1 MEGQLGRDI
10 SLKDRLSWEQNTQ
23 TGLAFTRRTNT
34 RDADGIRAELW
45 LCFGKTWSGVLT
57 SVRTSA
63 AAKVAGENLK

>member
-34 RDADGIRAELW
+34 IDADGIRAELW
-45 LCFGKTWSGVLT
+45 LCFGVLT